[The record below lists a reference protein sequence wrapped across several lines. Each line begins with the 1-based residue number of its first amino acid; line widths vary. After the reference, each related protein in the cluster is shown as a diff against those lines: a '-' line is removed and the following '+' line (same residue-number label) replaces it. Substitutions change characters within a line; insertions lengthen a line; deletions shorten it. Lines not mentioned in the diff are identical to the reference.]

1 MFSSYAKKSKVSLT
15 FLINVLVFL
24 FYTTLLITQKSYNY
38 ASMALAVIA
47 LFVVLYRLFY
57 TKQRIPVYQY
67 DKKIIYAFIAYF
79 CTIALSVFI
88 TNDGL
93 REIDNPSRVLLFV
106 PLILLFSTLPIKIN
120 TVLYA
125 IPTGSAIIGLTAAI
139 QILILGQ
146 EKPFP
151 DHMHI
156 QAGNISVTLA
166 MMSLAISI
174 YWGIKK
180 QYNLMLICFI
190 CASLGMLASA
200 FSGARGGWVG
210 LPAILAIILFF
221 SYKNLN
227 KKLTLGITFILS
239 IMISGIVIS
248 PKTNVLNRIQ
258 LAQAEVINY
267 FEHNERSSS
276 LGARFDMWNSAILGI
291 QQKPLFGWGKNGYI
305 ELKRTQL
312 EQNIIAEGTLK
323 FNDAHNQ
330 YLDTTVKRGTLGLL
344 GLLAVIL
351 IPLVYFIS
359 SIRNTSLEIKTVA
372 LLGIIHIVSTLFFS
386 TSQTFLAHNSGSVFY
401 FASIV
406 ILYGTIKS
414 LQK

>member
-1 MFSSYAKKSKVSLT
+1 MFSSLIKYNKVSFT
-15 FLINVLVFL
+15 SVINILVFL
-24 FYTTLLITQKSYNY
+24 FYTTLLISQKSYNY
-38 ASMALAVIA
+38 TAMVLAAVA
-47 LFVVLYRLFY
+47 LFFVLYRLFY
-57 TKQRIPVYQY
+57 EKQTISLSQ
-67 DKKIIYAFIAYF
+67 DAKKIIYAFVAYF
-79 CTIALSVFI
+79 STIALSVLV
-88 TNDGL
+88 TNDGF
-93 REIDNPSRVLLFV
+93 REIDNPSRVLLFI
-106 PLILLFSTLPIKIN
+106 PLILLFSTFPIRIN
-120 TVLYA
+120 TILYA
-125 IPTGSAIIGLTAAI
+125 IPTGSAIIGLMAII
-139 QILILGQ
+139 QIFILGQ

-210 LPAILAIILFF
+210 LPAIFAIILFF
-221 SYKNLN
+221 SYKHLN
-227 KKLTLGITFILS
+227 KKLTLVITFVLS
-239 IMISGIVIS
+239 ILISGIVIS

-258 LAQAEVINY
+258 IAQAEIINY
-267 FEHNERSSS
+267 FEHHERTSS
-276 LGARFDMWNSAILGI
+276 LGARFDMWNSAVLGI
-291 QQKPLFGWGKNGYI
+291 QQKPLLGWGKNGYI
-305 ELKRTQL
+305 ELKRSQL

-330 YLDTTVKRGTLGLL
+330 YLDTTVKRGVLGLL

-359 SIRNTSLEIKTVA
+359 AIRNTSLEIKIIA
-372 LLGIIHIVSTLFFS
+372 LLGIIHIISTVFFF
-386 TSQTFLAHNSGSVFY
+386 TSQTFLAHNSGAVFY
-401 FASIV
+401 FVSVV
-406 ILYGTIKS
+406 ILYGAIKS